1 MTTKKYIITDQI
13 SSTPLKG
20 TNSRLEI
27 YQVITTNGGK
37 QKIGIIADGTGAN
50 FSRRINSQINF
61 RPAYCVA
68 GVLLDQKIRG
78 Y

>member
-1 MTTKKYIITDQI
+1 MTAKKYLITDQI

-27 YQVITTNGGK
+27 YQVIAGNGTK
-37 QKIGIIADGTGAN
+37 NKIGIITDGTEAK

-61 RPAYCVA
+61 RPASCIND
-68 GVLLDQKIRG
+68 VLFEQKIR
-78 Y
+78 

>member
-1 MTTKKYIITDQI
+1 MIAKKYLITDQI

-61 RPAYCVA
+61 RPASCIND
-68 GVLLDQKIRG
+68 VLFEQKIR
-78 Y
+78 